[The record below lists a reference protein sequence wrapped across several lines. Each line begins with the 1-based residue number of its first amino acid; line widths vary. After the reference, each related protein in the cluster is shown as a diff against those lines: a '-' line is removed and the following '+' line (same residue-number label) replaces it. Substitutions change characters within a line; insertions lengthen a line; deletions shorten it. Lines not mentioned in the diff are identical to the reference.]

1 MFAKTMAAL
10 AVAATLG
17 LSMSAAQAR
26 DFDHR
31 GHGFQQTQHHSNA
44 RHHRFDHHR
53 SSHHRFSHH
62 GYR

>member
-1 MFAKTMAAL
+1 MLSKKLIAAAL
-10 AVAATLG
+10 VSALG

-31 GHGFQQTQHHSNA
+31 GSGFNSAA
-44 RHHRFDHHR
+44 RHGDFRHGHHVRHFHHR
-53 SSHHRFSHH
+53 HHFHR